1 MVRDAAPVR
10 RLAALL
16 ALPSLPL
23 VPSIAALAA
32 GLALGAAAPAAAAR
46 GEEIPTGHP
55 IYALLRRLEVA
66 SGLLPLHSRTE
77 PLTRGEVLD
86 VLAEAERDAAP
97 GADSAW
103 AARLRAEIREECAL
117 EAGPAESPESVLLT
131 GRVGLRSRGEVDRGG
146 RARLRETLRA
156 EAATDLT
163 GYLSLFESFEIDTH
177 GDRDAD
183 FSGRKWRDALT
194 GRIDRAGI
202 RLAAARAAFLVG
214 RSASRWGAGE
224 PGGLALSPTPPPLDL
239 VRATFDLGPAR
250 LTSLAASLDP
260 YAAAAGAAPTAP
272 AGTERRRFSAHRLS
286 LRFPPALG
294 IGVTETVVYGGV
306 DRGVEIAYLLPIV
319 SYYAEQWNGSR
330 NDNVLWS
337 LDATWAP
344 RPGLLFEGEFL
355 IDDFQYDLK
364 SEPHQVGWTAR
375 GAWAPGRAARGLL
388 LSLEVTRIE
397 SFVYGH
403 FEPRNRVLHE
413 GVTLGHPLGP
423 DADAIQAGA
432 TWDVSEDATVAVALA
447 RERHGAQRPDTPQ
460 TAANPSGLG
469 FPTPPVR
476 TRARAEVSASWRP
489 RVTRRVDAA
498 VAYEDDEENGAGWSG
513 RLAVT
518 LRVDRRAVVVP

>member
-1 MVRDAAPVR
+1 M
-10 RLAALL
+10 RLAAL
-16 ALPSLPL
+16 
-23 VPSIAALAA
+23 AAILA
-32 GLALGAAAPAAAAR
+32 GLSVGTAAPAAGSR

-66 SGLLPLHSRTE
+66 AGLLPLHSRTE

-86 VLAEAERDAAP
+86 ALAEAERGAAP

-117 EAGPAESPESVLLT
+117 EAGPGDEAEGVPLT
-131 GRVGLRSRGEVDRGG
+131 GRLGIRSRGEVDRGG
-146 RARLRETLRA
+146 HSRLRETLRA

-163 GYLSLFESFEIDTH
+163 RHLALFESFEIDTH

-183 FSGRKWRDALT
+183 FAGRKWRDALT
-194 GRIDRAGI
+194 GRVDRAGI
-202 RLAAARAAFLVG
+202 RLAATRAAVLVG

-224 PGGLALSPTPPPLDL
+224 PGGLALAPTSPPLDL
-239 VRATFDLGPAR
+239 VRVTLDLGPAR
-250 LTSLAASLDP
+250 LTSLASSLDP
-260 YAAAAGAAPTAP
+260 YAAAAGAGPPTP
-272 AGTERRRFSAHRLS
+272 AATERRRFSAHRLS
-286 LRFPPALG
+286 LRLPPALG

-306 DRGVEIAYLLPIV
+306 DRGVELAYLLPIV

-355 IDDFQYDLK
+355 VDDFQYDLK
-364 SEPHQVGWTAR
+364 SEPHQIGWTAR
-375 GAWAPGRAARGLL
+375 GAWAPRRAARGLL

-413 GVTLGHPLGP
+413 GVTLGHQLGP
-423 DADAIQAGA
+423 DSDAIQAGA

-460 TAANPSGLG
+460 SAANPSGLG

-489 RVTRRVDAA
+489 RVTRRVDASI
-498 VAYEDDEENGAGWSG
+498 AYEDDEGDGTGWSG

-518 LRVDRRAVVVP
+518 LRVDRRASVAP